1 MVKSICAVSVAPDT
15 LLIQATLLTR
25 PRSPSWRRRRSGSR
39 GRSDTHLLRSLGR
52 GALPSYRASPP
63 SFVRHFSLRRLPSIY
78 PSIYLGVCR
87 VHCRCMKVCSSVA
100 AFSVQWLQP
109 QRQRAKAELARRN
122 GRTDCEEQTHHGSST
137 PHSTP
142 LAAEC
147 RLSRSPFSLAQLSSL
162 TSTSGMRERGSELER
177 DGWR

>member
-1 MVKSICAVSVAPDT
+1 MDQNLVVKSICAVSVAPDT
-15 LLIQATLLTR
+15 LLSSGASLIHATLLTR
-25 PRSPSWRRRRSGSR
+25 PRSPSWRRRRRSGSR

-109 QRQRAKAELARRN
+109 QRQRAKAELARRD

-137 PHSTP
+137 PHST
-142 LAAEC
+142 
-147 RLSRSPFSLAQLSSL
+147 RRRVQTFSLPSPSHNFLRSRQP
-162 TSTSGMRERGSELER
+162 LE
-177 DGWR
+177 